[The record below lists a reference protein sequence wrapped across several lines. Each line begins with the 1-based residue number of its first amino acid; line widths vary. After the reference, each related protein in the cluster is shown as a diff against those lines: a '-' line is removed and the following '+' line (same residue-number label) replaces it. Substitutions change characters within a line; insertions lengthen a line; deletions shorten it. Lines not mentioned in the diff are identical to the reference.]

1 MNPTTTTARSID
13 ANFSTSAR
21 QMLEALDS
29 QFPPIYERRKIA
41 RHRFEAV
48 ATFTVESVA
57 GRPVCLVEPQAQVL
71 VRDANSWALGYIT
84 NVHIAS
90 HAKGRV
96 TMTGPDGQ
104 TFESGCL
111 VRRTREFAPGW
122 FQGVLEFDL
131 QQQLFSEEALATA
144 KAA

>member
-1 MNPTTTTARSID
+1 MTPTTTTARNTD
-13 ANFSTSAR
+13 ANFSTTAR
-21 QMLEALDS
+21 AMLVTLEN

-41 RHRFEAV
+41 RHRFEAT
-48 ATFTVESVA
+48 ATFTVETVA
-57 GRPVCLVEPQAQVL
+57 GMPVCLVEPQAQVY
-71 VRDANSWALGYIT
+71 VRDANPWAVGYIT

-104 TFESGCL
+104 RFETGCL
-111 VRRTREFAPGW
+111 VRRTREVAPGW
-122 FQGVLEFDL
+122 FQGVLEFDR
-131 QQQLFSEEALATA
+131 QQQLFSEESLATA